1 MGRHLKTL
9 IKLKCYYTQPAETR
23 SMLFNSVMSPID
35 MAAKIPEKRRGK
47 R

>member
-9 IKLKCYYTQPAETR
+9 LKSKFCYTPVKMR
-23 SMLFNSVMSPID
+23 SMLPNSVMSPTD